1 MIYFA
6 KFLFLTIG
14 LFNNLKTPIG
24 NEVLLVTILFSTR
37 ANSKL
42 PPPRSAT
49 NPLTF
54 SKPIFTP
61 SAEHSASSS
70 PDNILILVLKSFS
83 TSLING
89 FVSVAS
95 LKTAVATIL
104 RFVIFETFK
113 ISENLFKTFKAYSV
127 PDL

>member
-1 MIYFA
+1 M
-6 KFLFLTIG
+6 
-14 LFNNLKTPIG
+14 
-24 NEVLLVTILFSTR
+24 VTILFSTR

-49 NPLTF
+49 NPSTF

-61 SAEHSASSS
+61 SAVHLASSS

-83 TSLING
+83 TSSIKG

-95 LKTAVATIL
+95 LITAVAIIF

>member
-1 MIYFA
+1 MLNF
-6 KFLFLTIG
+6 FFLTIG
-14 LFNNLKTPIG
+14 LFNNLKTPTG

-95 LKTAVATIL
+95 LKTAVAMIL

-113 ISENLFKTFKAYSV
+113 ISENLFKNF
-127 PDL
+127 